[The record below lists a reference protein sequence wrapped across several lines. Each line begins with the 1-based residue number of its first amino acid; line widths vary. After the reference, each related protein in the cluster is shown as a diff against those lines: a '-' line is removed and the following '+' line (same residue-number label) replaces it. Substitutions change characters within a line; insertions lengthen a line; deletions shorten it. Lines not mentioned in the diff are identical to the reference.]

1 MDPDMGLFST
11 QVFNEGIDNEL
22 LEKCRTIM
30 NGLYDETKELLSRN
44 IEALE
49 CIAKELLAKES
60 LCDEDIDRLIL

>member
-1 MDPDMGLFST
+1 
-11 QVFNEGIDNEL
+11 
-22 LEKCRTIM
+22 M